1 MGNFEEVYTVLRE
14 TGQYLPKELF
24 DKVFEEMDKL
34 EQRVLD
40 ESIAIADMAVEDT
53 LNYANGVSEDDV
65 IAMLK
70 EQGELN
76 GGS

>member
-1 MGNFEEVYTVLRE
+1 
-14 TGQYLPKELF
+14 
-24 DKVFEEMDKL
+24 MDKL

-53 LNYANGVSEDDV
+53 LNYTNGVSEDDI

>member
-1 MGNFEEVYTVLRE
+1 MGNFEEVYAVLRE
-14 TGQYLPKELF
+14 TEQYLPKELF
-24 DKVFEEMDKL
+24 DKVFEEM

>member
-1 MGNFEEVYTVLRE
+1 MGNFEEVYVVLRE
-14 TGQYLPKELF
+14 TGQYLPKDLF
-24 DKVFEEMDKL
+24 DKIFDEMDKL

-53 LNYANGVSEDDV
+53 LNYTNGVSEDDI